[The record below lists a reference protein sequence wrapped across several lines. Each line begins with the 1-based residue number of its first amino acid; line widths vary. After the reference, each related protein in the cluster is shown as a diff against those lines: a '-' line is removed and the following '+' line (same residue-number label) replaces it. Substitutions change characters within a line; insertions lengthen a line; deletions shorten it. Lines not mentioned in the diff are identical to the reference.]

1 MDIRDV
7 NVNARTRDAKPQIVQ
22 AKGNREVLSDVDPK
36 FFLQYTGI
44 SVGAPCIEED
54 DYTVKSS

>member
-1 MDIRDV
+1 M
-7 NVNARTRDAKPQIVQ
+7 Q

-44 SVGAPCIEED
+44 TVGTPCIEED
-54 DYTVKSS
+54 DYTVKTS

>member
-1 MDIRDV
+1 MHNMCDV
-7 NVNARTRDAKPQIVQ
+7 NERAHDTKTQIVQ